1 MIPEEELS
9 LIDVIN
15 SIDLQ
20 WFAAEDEGRTEEPSE
35 YKIHK
40 AREEGRVAKSQE
52 LNSALVMLVTVIV
65 LIIAAPYFW
74 GWCEETLIFYFTHIN
89 EEEMFQKRFFYQ
101 FLISLAK
108 MVLPL
113 ALCGAAAGVIANLV
127 QNRGFIFS
135 TKPIE
140 PQFSKIT
147 PRIGQYLKKT
157 LFSFEGGFNVAKSF
171 VKVGIV
177 FFVAFLII
185 RADCF
190 EVTESVN
197 PYNPSDKKIVILS
210 LINGSNFAKSVSL
223 IAWTAAKILAVS
235 AVIFLAI
242 SIPDYLVQK
251 KQFIESMKMTKQEL
265 KQEYKEMEGD
275 PEVKAHLQAA
285 QREMLQRNMPQ
296 QVAKSDVVITNPTH
310 FAVALMYD
318 QAVAD
323 APQVMAKGS
332 DNLALRIRAIATEN
346 NVPIVEN
353 RSLARELYAQ
363 TEIGDIIP
371 SAYFSLIATIYSQ
384 LEKFNKK

>member
-1 MIPEEELS
+1 MSFDE
-9 LIDVIN
+9 
-15 SIDLQ
+15 IDLQ

-35 YKIHK
+35 YKIRK

-52 LNSALVMLVTVIV
+52 LCSALVMLVTVIV

-74 GWCEETLIFYFTHIN
+74 GWCEETLIFYFTHVN
-89 EEEMFQKRFFYQ
+89 EGEMFQSRFFAQ
-101 FLISLAK
+101 FLVSLAK

-113 ALCGAAAGVIANLV
+113 ALCGAVAGVLANLI

-171 VKVGIV
+171 IKVAIV
-177 FFVAFLII
+177 FFVAYIII
-185 RADCF
+185 RSSCF
-190 EVTESVN
+190 EIITTSDPQN
-197 PYNPSDKKIVILS
+197 PNKTKVVILS
-210 LINGSNFAKSVSL
+210 LITSNNLFKSVGL

-251 KQFIESMKMTKQEL
+251 RQFIESMKMTKHEV

-285 QREMLQRNMPQ
+285 QRELLQRNMPKM
-296 QVAKSDVVITNPTH
+296 VAESDVVITNPTH
-310 FAVALMYD
+310 YAVALKYD
-318 QAVAD
+318 QEVAE
-323 APQVMAKGS
+323 APKVMAKGT
-332 DNLALRIRAIATEN
+332 DELALRIREIAKEN
-346 NVPIVEN
+346 EIPTIEN
-353 RSLARELYAQ
+353 KSLVRELYAKIK
-363 TEIGDIIP
+363 IGDIIP
-371 SAYFSLIATIYSQ
+371 SVYFEAVAIIYTQ
-384 LEKFNKK
+384 LEKFKNKK

>member
-1 MIPEEELS
+1 MISAIYKEDSSLSEMLS
-9 LIDVIN
+9 L
-15 SIDLQ
+15 IDLQ

-35 YKIHK
+35 YKIRK

-52 LNSALVMLVTVIV
+52 LCSALVMLVTVIV

-74 GWCEETLIFYFTHIN
+74 RWCEETLIFYFTHIN
-89 EEEMFQKRFFYQ
+89 ESEMFQKRFFYQ

-113 ALCGAAAGVIANLV
+113 ALCGAVAGILANLV

-147 PRIGQYLKKT
+147 PKIGQYLKKT
-157 LFSFEGGFNVAKSF
+157 LFSFEGGFNVIKSF
-171 VKVGIV
+171 VKVAIV
-177 FFVAFLII
+177 FFVSFIII
-185 RADCF
+185 RSSCF
-190 EVTESVN
+190 EVVGSGDSSN
-197 PYNPSDKKIVILS
+197 KIVILS
-210 LINGSNFAKSVSL
+210 LINGSNLYKSVAL

-235 AVIFLAI
+235 AVIFLVI

-251 KQFIESMKMTKQEL
+251 KQFIESMKMTKQEV

-285 QREMLQRNMPQ
+285 QRELLQRNMPQ

-318 QAVAD
+318 QALSD
-323 APQVMAKGS
+323 APQVTAKGS
-332 DNLALRIRAIATEN
+332 DNLAFRIREIAREN
-346 NVPIVEN
+346 DVPIVEN
-353 RSLARELYAQ
+353 RPLARGLYAE

-371 SAYFSLIATIYSQ
+371 VDYFSAIATIYSH
-384 LEKFNKK
+384 LEKFNNKK

>member
-1 MIPEEELS
+1 MSFEE
-9 LIDVIN
+9 
-15 SIDLQ
+15 IDLQ

-35 YKIHK
+35 YKLRK

-89 EEEMFQKRFFYQ
+89 EEELFQGRFFYQ

-113 ALCGAAAGVIANLV
+113 ALCGAVAGVLANLI

-147 PRIGQYLKKT
+147 PKIGQYLKKT
-157 LFSFEGGFNVAKSF
+157 IFSFEGGFNVAKSF
-171 VKVGIV
+171 VKIGII
-177 FFVAFLII
+177 FLVAYIII
-185 RADCF
+185 RSSVF
-190 EVTESVN
+190 EIVPVDESN
-197 PYNPSDKKIVILS
+197 PNSKKVVVLS
-210 LINGSNFAKSVSL
+210 LITSKNLFKSIGL

-235 AVIFLAI
+235 AVIFIAI

-251 KQFIESMKMTKQEL
+251 KQFIESMKMTKQEV

-285 QREMLQRNMPQ
+285 QRELLQRNMPQ

-318 QAVAD
+318 QAVSD

-332 DNLALRIRAIATEN
+332 DNVAFRIKEIAREN
-346 NVPIVEN
+346 EIPIVEN
-353 RSLARELYAQ
+353 RPLARGLYAE

-371 SAYFSLIATIYSQ
+371 SDYFSAIATIYSH

>member
-1 MIPEEELS
+1 MSFEE
-9 LIDVIN
+9 
-15 SIDLQ
+15 IDLQ
-20 WFAAEDEGRTEEPSE
+20 WFAAEEEGRTEEPSE
-35 YKIHK
+35 YKLRK

-52 LNSALVMLVTVIV
+52 LNSAIVMLVTVIV

-74 GWCEETLIFYFTHIN
+74 NLCEETLVFYFTHVT
-89 EEEMFQKRFFYQ
+89 ETEMLQKRFF
-101 FLISLAK
+101 FHFIISLAK
-108 MVLPL
+108 SVLPL
-113 ALCGAAAGVIANLV
+113 TLFGTAAGVLANLI

-135 TKPIE
+135 LKPIE

-171 VKVGIV
+171 IKVGV
-177 FFVAFLII
+177 VGFVSFLLI
-185 RADCF
+185 RL
-190 EVTESVN
+190 N
-197 PYNPSDKKIVILS
+197 LPVILEF
-210 LINGSNFAKSVSL
+210 INASKMNAAIGK
-223 IAWTAAKILAVS
+223 IAWTAAQILATC
-235 AVIFLAI
+235 AVVFLAI
-242 SIPDYLVQK
+242 AIPDYLVQK
-251 KQFIESMKMTKQEL
+251 KQFIESMKMTKQEV

-285 QREMLQRNMPQ
+285 QRELLQRNMPQ

-318 QAVAD
+318 QAVSD

-332 DNLALRIRAIATEN
+332 DNLAFRIRTIATEN

-353 RSLARELYAQ
+353 RPLARSLYAE
-363 TEIGDIIP
+363 TEVGDIIP
-371 SAYFSLIATIYSQ
+371 SDYFTAIATIYSQ

>member
-1 MIPEEELS
+1 MSFEE
-9 LIDVIN
+9 
-15 SIDLQ
+15 IDLQ

-35 YKIHK
+35 YKIRK

-52 LNSALVMLVTVIV
+52 LCSALVMLVTVVV
-65 LIIAAPYFW
+65 LVIAAPYFW
-74 GWCEETLIFYFTHIN
+74 SWCEETLIFYFTHIN
-89 EEEMFQKRFFYQ
+89 EKEMFQSRFFEQ

-113 ALCGAAAGVIANLV
+113 ALCGAVAGILANLI

-135 TKPIE
+135 TKPIQM
-140 PQFSKIT
+140 QFSKIT
-147 PRIGQYLKKT
+147 PKIGQYLKKT

-171 VKVGIV
+171 IKVAVV
-177 FFVAFLII
+177 FFVAYIII
-185 RADCF
+185 RSSCF
-190 EVTESVN
+190 EIVR
-197 PYNPSDKKIVILS
+197 SDDSNGNNKVVVLS
-210 LINGSNFAKSVSL
+210 LITSNNLLKSVGL

-242 SIPDYLVQK
+242 SIPDYLVQR
-251 KQFIESMKMTKQEL
+251 KQFIESMKMTKQEV

-275 PEVKAHLQAA
+275 PEVKAHLQQA
-285 QREMLQRNMPQ
+285 QRELLQRNMPQ

-310 FAVALMYD
+310 FAVALLYD
-318 QAVAD
+318 QAVSD

-332 DNLALRIRAIATEN
+332 DNLAFRIKEIAKEHEI
-346 NVPIVEN
+346 PIVEN
-353 RSLARELYAQ
+353 RSLARGLYAE

-371 SAYFSLIATIYSQ
+371 NEYFSVIATIYSH

>member
-1 MIPEEELS
+1 MSFGE
-9 LIDVIN
+9 
-15 SIDLQ
+15 IDLQ

-35 YKIHK
+35 YKLRK

-89 EEEMFQKRFFYQ
+89 EENILQGRFFYQ
-101 FLISLAK
+101 FLTSLAK

-113 ALCGAAAGVIANLV
+113 SLCGVVAGVLANII
-127 QNRGFIFS
+127 QNRGFMFS

-147 PRIGQYLKKT
+147 PKIGQYLKKT
-157 LFSFEGGFNVAKSF
+157 IFSFEGGFNVAKSF
-171 VKVGIV
+171 VKIGIV
-177 FFVAFLII
+177 FIVSYIII
-185 RADCF
+185 RSSCF
-190 EVTESVN
+190 EIIVADDV
-197 PYNPSDKKIVILS
+197 SDSQNQKVVILS
-210 LINGSNFAKSVSL
+210 LISNQNIFKSVGL

-235 AVIFLAI
+235 AVVFLVI

-251 KQFIESMKMTKQEL
+251 KQFIESMKMTKQEV

-285 QREMLQRNMPQ
+285 QRELLQRNMPQ

-318 QAVAD
+318 QAVSD

-332 DNLALRIRAIATEN
+332 DNVAFRIKEIAREN
-346 NVPIVEN
+346 EIPIVEN
-353 RSLARELYAQ
+353 RPLARGLYAE

-371 SAYFSLIATIYSQ
+371 SDYFSAIATIYSH